1 MKTQKFSFEQLV
13 DREARDMARKIL
25 QRELHAKS
33 ISVPENLDD
42 HIETLL
48 ISKPRI
54 LEIALDRVMAR
65 QDAYSISLAAIGIDA
80 EGIKIVAVL
89 GGRGQPHLPGRGGD
103 AARQGGRDSHHRS
116 AAPAHQCGRIAWPP

>member
-80 EGIKIVAVL
+80 DFTGTPIEVEF
-89 GGRGQPHLPGRGGD
+89 
-103 AARQGGRDSHHRS
+103 
-116 AAPAHQCGRIAWPP
+116 

>member
-13 DREARDMARKIL
+13 DREAHDMAQKIIE
-25 QRELHAKS
+25 RELRNKDIA
-33 ISVPENLDD
+33 VPENLND

-48 ISKPRI
+48 KSKPRI

-80 EGIKIVAVL
+80 DFTGTPIEVEF
-89 GGRGQPHLPGRGGD
+89 
-103 AARQGGRDSHHRS
+103 
-116 AAPAHQCGRIAWPP
+116 

>member
-1 MKTQKFSFEQLV
+1 MKTQKLSFEQLV

-25 QRELHAKS
+25 QRELQAKG

-48 ISKPRI
+48 HSKPRI

-65 QDAYSISLAAIGIDA
+65 QDAYTISLAAIGIDA
-80 EGIKIVAVL
+80 DFTGTPIEVEF
-89 GGRGQPHLPGRGGD
+89 
-103 AARQGGRDSHHRS
+103 
-116 AAPAHQCGRIAWPP
+116 